1 MKLTR
6 IFTIVLAFFAL
17 FAQAQIVDKTEEK
30 AKQKTERRIDQKI
43 DNGIDSGLDA
53 IEGLF
58 SKKNKK
64 KKKDLQE
71 EDKDKSES
79 AANNSSSED
88 AQTAAIMKMMGG
100 ASDVEVQDEYKFD
113 LRFLVLMENYDKK
126 GKVNQS
132 NEMTYLS
139 KEGSSVMGILMNQ
152 EGVNTEVVYDLSSYE
167 MVTLMNTGGQK
178 IGTTMSL
185 DKNQVESMMTEED
198 SDAGDGSDM
207 PTFKKTGNT
216 KTISGYSCD
225 EYVIENVQNMEGS
238 MTYWI
243 TDELE
248 IDWIKSMANMSSMN
262 KQMPDMYTGTGYP
275 EDGSVIQMIVSEK
288 NGERMEMT
296 VKEAETGKEIT
307 ISTKGYTFMNMP
319 GR

>member
-1 MKLTR
+1 MKLNK
-6 IFTIVLAFFAL
+6 IFTIILAFFVL
-17 FAQAQIVDKTEEK
+17 FAQAQVVEKTEER

-58 SKKNKK
+58 SKKKKK
-64 KKKDLQE
+64 KKKDFQE
-71 EDKDKSES
+71 EDRERSEPAS
-79 AANNSSSED
+79 SKSSSED

-100 ASDVEVQDEYKFD
+100 SDVQVQDEYKFD
-113 LRFLVLMENYDKK
+113 HRFLILMEDYDKK
-126 GKVNQS
+126 GKLNES
-132 NEMTYLS
+132 NEMTFLS
-139 KEGSSVMGILMNQ
+139 KEESSVMGILMNQ
-152 EGVNTEVVYDLSSYE
+152 EGVNSEIVYDLSNYE
-167 MVTLMNTGGQK
+167 IVTLMNTDGQK
-178 IGTTMSL
+178 IGTTMSI
-185 DKNQVESMMTEED
+185 DKSQIESMMAEED
-198 SDAGDGSDM
+198 SDAGNMSEM

-225 EYVIENVQNMEGS
+225 EYVVENVQNMEGR

-243 TDELE
+243 TDGLE

-275 EDGSVIQMIVSEK
+275 EDGSVIQMIVTEK